1 MNSAILIPRHSETL
15 VSDQQGV
22 SDPPEKTL
30 EKRLSLLAKV
40 VSNHWSSRK
49 FDQFLER
56 FFAVLSVIY
65 FIGGAGLAGILIF
78 KAFSP

>member
-1 MNSAILIPRHSETL
+1 MNSAIVIPRHSETL
-15 VSDQQGV
+15 ISDPQGV
-22 SDPPEKTL
+22 SDPPEKIL

-40 VSNHWSSRK
+40 VSNQWSSRK
-49 FDQFLER
+49 FDPFLDK

-65 FIGGAGLAGILIF
+65 FIGGAGLAGILIL